1 VETNSGRTNP
11 MAEGKILIIDDEDSI
26 REYLSMMLEREGY
39 EVHSSENGKKALKLS
54 SQESF
59 DVVITDIQ
67 LPGMSGLDILGSMR
81 ESDPS
86 VPVIIITGHAS
97 QESAIEALN
106 IGAFYYLLKP
116 VSNEELKQVVRNAL
130 ELRRLRDENVDLER
144 ALKASGD
151 RRMVGES
158 DKISSVFELIDR
170 VARTS
175 STVLLKG
182 ESGTGKE
189 LVARAIHAGSARS
202 DKRFV
207 SINCGALPETL
218 LESELFGHVKGSFT
232 GAVRDKRGLFVVAEG
247 GTFFLDEVSET
258 TAAIQVKL
266 LRVLQEREVV
276 PVGGTKP
283 TKVDVRVIAATNA
296 DLEKHISEGKFRADL
311 YYRLNVIPI
320 TIPPLRER
328 RDDIP
333 LLVEHFIERLT
344 GGVKHVSDE
353 AMEILTGYDWPGNV
367 RELEN
372 IIERT
377 VILEDGDEITAD
389 SLNIS
394 IFPERLRKQA
404 RGGGGGDLG
413 VSGITL
419 DELERRYLLQTLEET
434 GWKKKNAAEILGI
447 NPSTLYRKLQ
457 RYGMDGGE
465 DEDSS

>member
-1 VETNSGRTNP
+1 MPEGR
-11 MAEGKILIIDDEDSI
+11 ILIIDDEDSI
-26 REYLSMMLEREGY
+26 RDYLSMMLEREGY
-39 EVHSSENGKKALKLS
+39 EVSASENGKKALKLNTKKAY
-54 SQESF
+54 

-67 LPGMSGLDILGSMR
+67 LPGMTGLEILTALR
-81 ESDPS
+81 ESDPEL
-86 VPVIIITGHAS
+86 PVIIITGHAS

-106 IGAFYYLLKP
+106 MGAFYYLLKP
-116 VSNEELKQVVRNAL
+116 VSNEELKQVVRTAL
-130 ELRRLRDENVDLER
+130 EVHRLKDENKDLER
-144 ALKASGD
+144 ALHPVGE
-151 RRMVGES
+151 REMVGES
-158 DKISSVFELIDR
+158 GRMESVFDLIDR
-170 VARTS
+170 VATTS
-175 STVLLKG
+175 STVLLYG

-189 LVARAIHAGSARS
+189 LVARAIHSRSARS

-258 TAAIQVKL
+258 STAIQVKL

-283 TKVDVRVIAATNA
+283 TKVDVRVVAATNA
-296 DLEKHISEGKFRADL
+296 DLDKAIKEGRFRADL

-328 RDDIP
+328 KDDIP
-333 LLVEHFIERLT
+333 LLVDHFLERFT
-344 GGVKHVSDE
+344 GGAKRVSDG
-353 AMEILTGYDWPGNV
+353 AMEILTAYDWPGNV

-372 IIERT
+372 IIERA
-377 VILEDGDEITAD
+377 VILEDNDDVTAE
-389 SLNIS
+389 SLNVS
-394 IFPERLRKQA
+394 IFPERMRKKA
-404 RGGGGGDLG
+404 RVSSEGALG
-413 VSGITL
+413 VSGVTL
-419 DELERRYLLQTLEET
+419 DELEQRYLLQILEET

-457 RYGMDGGE
+457 RYGMDGGNEE
-465 DEDSS
+465 DE

>member
-1 VETNSGRTNP
+1 MRKEVS
-11 MAEGKILIIDDEDSI
+11 MAEGRVLIVDDEDSI
-26 REYLSMMLEREGY
+26 RDYLSMMLEREGY
-39 EVHSSENGKKALKLS
+39 NVSACGDGKKALRLNSK
-54 SQESF
+54 EDF

-67 LPGMSGLDILGSMR
+67 LPGMSGIDILGSIR
-81 ESDPS
+81 DKDPTI
-86 VPVIIITGHAS
+86 PVIIITGHAS

-130 ELRRLRDENVDLER
+130 EMRRLRDENDELER
-144 ALKASGD
+144 ALVGQGD
-151 RRMVGES
+151 REMVGES
-158 DKISSVFELIDR
+158 QEMTSVYDLIDR

-175 STVLLKG
+175 STVLLHG

-189 LVARAIHAGSARS
+189 LVARAIHARSARAG
-202 DKRFV
+202 KRFV

-232 GAVRDKRGLFVVAEG
+232 GAVKDKRGLFVVAEG

-258 TAAIQVKL
+258 STAIQVKL

-283 TKVDVRVIAATNA
+283 TEVDVRVIAATNA
-296 DLEKHISEGKFRADL
+296 DLERAIHEGRFRADL

-320 TIPPLRER
+320 NIPPLRDR

-333 LLVEHFIERLT
+333 LLVNHFIEKIT
-344 GGVKHVSDE
+344 GGGRHVSDE
-353 AMEILTGYDWPGNV
+353 AMDILMSYDWPGNV

-372 IIERT
+372 IIERA
-377 VILEDGDEITAD
+377 VILQDGAEISAE
-389 SLNIS
+389 SLNVS
-394 IFPERLRKQA
+394 IFPERLRKRVQ
-404 RGGGGGDLG
+404 GGNKLG
-413 VSGITL
+413 VSGVTL
-419 DELERRYLLQTLEET
+419 EELERRYLLQTLEET
-434 GWKKKNAAEILGI
+434 GWKKKSAAETLGI

-457 RYGMDGGE
+457 RYGMDAGGE
-465 DEDSS
+465 DD

>member
-1 VETNSGRTNP
+1 
-11 MAEGKILIIDDEDSI
+11 MAEGRILIVDDEDSI
-26 REYLSMMLEREGY
+26 RDYLSMMLEREGY
-39 EVHSSENGKKALKLS
+39 EVSACENGKKALRLNSKKAY
-54 SQESF
+54 
-59 DVVITDIQ
+59 DVAITDLQ
-67 LPGMSGLDILGSMR
+67 LTGMSGIEILTALR
-81 ESDPS
+81 DADPS
-86 VPVIIITGHAS
+86 LPVIIITGHAS
-97 QESAIEALN
+97 QESAVEALN

-116 VSNEELKQVVRNAL
+116 VSNEELKQVVRTAL
-130 ELRRLRDENVDLER
+130 EVRRLKDENTDLER
-144 ALKASGD
+144 ALHPSGEKE
-151 RRMVGES
+151 MVGES
-158 DKISSVFELIDR
+158 ERMSSVFELIDR
-170 VARTS
+170 VATTS
-175 STVLLKG
+175 STVLLYG

-189 LVARAIHAGSARS
+189 LVARAIHERSARA

-258 TAAIQVKL
+258 STAIQVKL

-283 TKVDVRVIAATNA
+283 TKVDVRVVAATNA
-296 DLEKHISEGKFRADL
+296 DLDRAIKEGRFRADL

-328 RDDIP
+328 KDDIP
-333 LLVEHFIERLT
+333 LLVNHFLT
-344 GGVKHVSDE
+344 RFTSGAKRVSDD

-372 IIERT
+372 IIERA
-377 VILEDGDEITAD
+377 VILEDGDEVSAE
-389 SLNIS
+389 SLNVS

-404 RGGGGGDLG
+404 RAASDGMLG
-413 VSGITL
+413 VSGVTL

-434 GWKKKNAAEILGI
+434 GWKKKAAAEILGI

-457 RYGMDGGE
+457 RYGMDGDGEE
-465 DEDSS
+465 DE

>member
-1 VETNSGRTNP
+1 MPQGR
-11 MAEGKILIIDDEDSI
+11 ILVIDDEDSI

-39 EVHSSENGKKALKLS
+39 VCDATKDGKKALKLQ
-54 SQESF
+54 SQEAY
-59 DVVITDIQ
+59 DVVVTDIQ
-67 LPGMSGLDILGSMR
+67 LPGMSGIDILGKLR

-106 IGAFYYLLKP
+106 LGAFYYLLKP

-130 ELRRLRDENVDLER
+130 EMRRLRDEKSDLER
-144 ALKASGD
+144 ALHVSGE
-151 RRMVGES
+151 RTMVGES
-158 DKISSVFELIDR
+158 ENMSSVFDLIDR
-170 VARTS
+170 VAKTS
-175 STVLLKG
+175 STVLLHG

-189 LVARAIHAGSARS
+189 LVARAIHARSARS
-202 DKRFV
+202 EGRFV
-207 SINCGALPETL
+207 TINCGALPETL

-232 GAVRDKRGLFVVAEG
+232 GAIRDKRGLFVVADG

-258 TAAIQVKL
+258 SPAIQVKL

-296 DLEKHISEGKFRADL
+296 DLESRIKEGTFRADL

-320 TIPPLRER
+320 RIPPLRER
-328 RDDIP
+328 RDDVP
-333 LLVEHFIERLT
+333 LLVDYILKRITAGEKR
-344 GGVKHVSDE
+344 VNDE
-353 AMEILTGYDWPGNV
+353 AMGILTQYEWPGNV

-372 IIERT
+372 IIERA
-377 VILEDGDEITAD
+377 VILADGEEITAE
-389 SLNIS
+389 SLNVS
-394 IFPERLRKQA
+394 IFPENLRKRA
-404 RGGGGGDLG
+404 RGETVTTGGDLG

-419 DELERRYLLQTLEET
+419 EELERRYLLQTLEET
-434 GWKKKNAAEILGI
+434 GWKKKQAAEILGI

-457 RYGMDGGE
+457 RYGMDTNGS
-465 DEDSS
+465 DD

>member
-1 VETNSGRTNP
+1 
-11 MAEGKILIIDDEDSI
+11 MAEGRILIIDDEDSI
-26 REYLSMMLEREGY
+26 RDYLSMMLEREGY
-39 EVHSSENGKKALKLS
+39 AVSASEDGKKALRLNAKDD
-54 SQESF
+54 F

-67 LPGMSGLDILGSMR
+67 LPGMSGIEILSALR
-81 ESDPS
+81 ESDPT

-130 ELRRLRDENVDLER
+130 EMRRLRNENDELER
-144 ALKASGD
+144 ALHGTGG
-151 RRMVGES
+151 REMVGES
-158 DKISSVFELIDR
+158 TEMTSVYDLIDR

-175 STVLLKG
+175 STVLLHG

-189 LVARAIHAGSARS
+189 LVARAIHSRSARS
-202 DKRFV
+202 EKRFV

-232 GAVRDKRGLFVVAEG
+232 GAVKDKRGLFVVAEG

-258 TAAIQVKL
+258 STAIQVKL

-296 DLEKHISEGKFRADL
+296 DLERAIHEGRFRADL

-320 TIPPLRER
+320 KIPPLRER
-328 RDDIP
+328 RADIP
-333 LLVEHFIERLT
+333 LLVDHFIEKLT
-344 GGVKHVSDE
+344 GGARIVSDE
-353 AMEILTGYDWPGNV
+353 AMEILMSYDWPGNV

-372 IIERT
+372 ILERA
-377 VILEDGDEITAD
+377 VILQDGSEVTAE
-389 SLNIS
+389 SLNVS
-394 IFPERLRKQA
+394 IFPERLKKQA
-404 RGGGGGDLG
+404 RTGGSLG

-419 DELERRYLLQTLEET
+419 EELERRYLLQTLEET

-457 RYGMDGGE
+457 RYGMDTGG
-465 DEDSS
+465 DED